1 MYSSAKKSGVGC
13 ESARRKR
20 TTALTPTSPASR
32 AKVESAK
39 GTVCAETPT
48 RRATTST
55 AATFRLSARSA
66 LSLKTKEGAV
76 SRALRQVMRWPVL
89 RAGAGRGGD
98 VATGALLV
106 PGLRPDRAAEAVRDG
121 VRSAQDDHVL
131 DTLVVGLHVGQ
142 VETRV
147 ALRVVGVVGLDG
159 RDRCAHVRLGG
170 RVVRPVAEGEVRRHR
185 DREQDAE
192 DDDDNEKLDEGET
205 LLLTSQALLDD
216 GKQDFAPLGWE
227 P

>member
-20 TTALTPTSPASR
+20 TTALTLTIPARR
-32 AKVESAK
+32 AKVGRAK
-39 GTVCAETPT
+39 GTVRAETST

-55 AATFRLSARSA
+55 AATFRLSARSS
-66 LSLKTKEGAV
+66 LPLKTTEGAV
-76 SRALRQVMRWPVL
+76 SRALRQIMRWPVL

-131 DTLVVGLHVGQ
+131 DALVVGPHVGQ

-170 RVVRPVAEGEVRRHR
+170 GVVRPVAEGEVRRHR
-185 DREQDAE
+185 DRQQDAE
-192 DDDDNEKLDEGET
+192 DDDDNEKLDEREAA
-205 LLLTSQALLDD
+205 LVPSQTILECVHWWQILS
-216 GKQDFAPLGWE
+216 
-227 P
+227 